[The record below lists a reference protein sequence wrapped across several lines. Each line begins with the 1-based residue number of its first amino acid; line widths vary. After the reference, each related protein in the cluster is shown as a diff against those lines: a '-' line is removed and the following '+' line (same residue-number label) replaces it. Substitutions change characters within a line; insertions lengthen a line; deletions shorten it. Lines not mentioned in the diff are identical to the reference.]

1 MSISESTVK
10 MSTPNPLPEILTFTV
25 PEQFA
30 GTRLDLCLVHFC
42 PERSRS
48 RIQALIGDGHV
59 RVNGEVCIRPKTSV
73 PANAVLELDNV
84 PDELPPSEALP
95 ENIPLDVLY
104 EDDSILAVNK
114 APGMVVHPAAGNW
127 TGTLVNALLGRESEE
142 FGEMDPL
149 RPGIVHRLD
158 KDTSGCLVVA
168 KTPQALTKLA
178 ESFAERK
185 TSKTY
190 LAVVYGHLK
199 QKEGEIRTLID
210 RHPVDR
216 KRRAVSKKSG
226 KEAHTAYKVVREGSI
241 GGVPASLLEVRIFT
255 GRTHQIRVHMSHIG
269 HPLAGDEMYGGAKR
283 LPAPRQMLHAWKLT
297 LPHPVTGKEM
307 ALEAPLPADFTD
319 YLKQLQ

>member
-127 TGTLVNALLGRESEE
+127 SGTLVNALLGRESEE

-158 KDTSGCLVVA
+158 KDTTGLLVIA
-168 KTPQALTKLA
+168 KNNM
-178 ESFAERK
+178 
-185 TSKTY
+185 
-190 LAVVYGHLK
+190 AVK
-199 QKEGEIRTLID
+199 PIKAI
-210 RHPVDR
+210 
-216 KRRAVSKKSG
+216 KS
-226 KEAHTAYKVVREGSI
+226 I
-241 GGVPASLLEVRIFT
+241 
-255 GRTHQIRVHMSHIG
+255 
-269 HPLAGDEMYGGAKR
+269 
-283 LPAPRQMLHAWKLT
+283 
-297 LPHPVTGKEM
+297 
-307 ALEAPLPADFTD
+307 
-319 YLKQLQ
+319 